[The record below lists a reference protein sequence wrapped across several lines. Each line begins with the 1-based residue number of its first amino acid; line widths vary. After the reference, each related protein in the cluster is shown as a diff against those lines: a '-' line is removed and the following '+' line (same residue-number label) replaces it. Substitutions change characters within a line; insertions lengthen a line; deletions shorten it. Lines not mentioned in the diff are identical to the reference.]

1 MAMQK
6 YYIDDELNALAC
18 KVNDEPFNSEK
29 YKKKIV
35 KAIDKLLLNML
46 STLRPRINELHHKLI
61 KKYVNEGEIKLIEPF
76 WKDDSYPKDAI
87 IHWY

>member
-1 MAMQK
+1 MQK

-18 KVNDEPFNSEK
+18 KVKYEPFDSKRYNE
-29 YKKKIV
+29 KIV

-46 STLRPRINELHHKLI
+46 SALRPRINKLHHKLI
-61 KKYVNEGEIKLIEPF
+61 KKYVNEGEIKIIEPF
-76 WKDDSYPKDAI
+76 WKDDSYPRSAI

>member
-1 MAMQK
+1 
-6 YYIDDELNALAC
+6 
-18 KVNDEPFNSEK
+18 
-29 YKKKIV
+29 
-35 KAIDKLLLNML
+35 ML

-61 KKYVNEGEIKLIEPF
+61 KKYVKEGEIKLIEPF